1 MDWEYFDHD
10 PITGLTEYY
19 SYDPITDRIAIKAV
33 QDVEPIVEFCKSMT
47 NEQTGD
53 KNFRGEGWLY
63 AALPMA
69 IVGQL
74 MQKGVNIF
82 DSNDNKRLLDEINT
96 NYPYFKTTHR
106 HHAVKA

>member
-10 PITGLTEYY
+10 PITGLTEYF

-33 QDVEPIVEFCKSMT
+33 QDVEPVVDFCKAMV
-47 NEQTGD
+47 NQQIGD

-63 AALPMA
+63 AALPMSV
-69 IVGQL
+69 VGQL
-74 MQKGVNIF
+74 MQKGINIM
-82 DSNDNKRLLDEINT
+82 DSNDNKKLLEEINT

-106 HHAVKA
+106 HHAVK

>member
-33 QDVEPIVEFCKSMT
+33 QDVEPVVDFCKAMV
-47 NEQTGD
+47 NQQIGD

-63 AALPMA
+63 AALPMS

-74 MQKGVNIF
+74 MQKGINIM
-82 DSNDNKRLLDEINT
+82 DSNDNKRLLEEINT

-106 HHAVKA
+106 HHAVK